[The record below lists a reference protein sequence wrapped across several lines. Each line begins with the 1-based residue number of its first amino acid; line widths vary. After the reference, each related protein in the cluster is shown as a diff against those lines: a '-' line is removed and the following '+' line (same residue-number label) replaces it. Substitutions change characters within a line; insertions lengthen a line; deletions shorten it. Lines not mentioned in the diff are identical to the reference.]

1 MKITLYF
8 LWHRKGGYAAEGPF
22 IDSEAAED
30 ARTAHAFSAD
40 RYDIVTVEL
49 PCAVWEFS

>member
-8 LWHRKGGYAAEGPF
+8 LWHRKGGYPAAGPF
-22 IDSEAAED
+22 VDSEAAEL
-30 ARTAHAFSAD
+30 ARTAKYFTAD
-40 RYDIVTVEL
+40 QYDIVTVEL